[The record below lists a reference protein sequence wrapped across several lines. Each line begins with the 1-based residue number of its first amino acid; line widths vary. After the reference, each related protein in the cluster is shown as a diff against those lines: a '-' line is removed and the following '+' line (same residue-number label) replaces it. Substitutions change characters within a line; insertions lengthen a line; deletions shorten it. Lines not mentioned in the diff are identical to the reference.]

1 MAPEII
7 VGNGYSFPVDYW
19 SFGVCIYFIYYGQF
33 PFSDEKNNVM
43 EIYNSIIH
51 NNITFPQVENNV
63 DDLNNFIKLLLCKKP
78 SERLCTLQ
86 KIQSTSFYKGF
97 DWKKLS
103 SFQMKAPFCP
113 KENEIENEEAS
124 FKNKRNLFLPL
135 IQKYKFE
142 QFFNE
147 TNQNKSDVGYNIL
160 LNYKEWFEEF

>member
-1 MAPEII
+1 
-7 VGNGYSFPVDYW
+7 
-19 SFGVCIYFIYYGQF
+19 
-33 PFSDEKNNVM
+33 
-43 EIYNSIIH
+43 
-51 NNITFPQVENNV
+51 
-63 DDLNNFIKLLLCKKP
+63 
-78 SERLCTLQ
+78 
-86 KIQSTSFYKGF
+86 
-97 DWKKLS
+97 
-103 SFQMKAPFCP
+103 MKAPFCP